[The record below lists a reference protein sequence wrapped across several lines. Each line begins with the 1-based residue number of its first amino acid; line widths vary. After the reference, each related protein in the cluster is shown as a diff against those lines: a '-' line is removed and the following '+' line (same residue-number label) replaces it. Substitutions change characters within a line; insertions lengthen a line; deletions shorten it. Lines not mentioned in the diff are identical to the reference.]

1 MLRSRISC
9 AFPPRR
15 LMSYFSPEFSK
26 LANEGPAKFAAPSS
40 HAVTNIDLDLFVNP
54 DNRPMD
60 LVDRLQKLRK
70 QKEASMVPILP
81 SVLVKQLLD
90 STNPHEAIS
99 VLRNP
104 TQYGLFLDQ
113 FSSCFLM
120 DVLLHSGH
128 AVEAAQVAALVVERG
143 LCNNELVEALSL
155 QSFHAFAKDFKPFES
170 SQPPQPPPKASDVEK
185 VRVKFLRNYPE
196 DASESTEE
204 KKLGRAMIRLAT
216 AGEGSLKEIK
226 ENIALIGYVLT
237 GQLNEA
243 SNFLAK
249 AGATLHKET
258 LTIALSVTESLKT
271 EGSEALLKS
280 LQEAAEKSGKSN
292 TIQELLEGS
301 VKRSSEKFEPKLLAE
316 YEESYKAWAKK
327 FDDAVKYQL
336 ETQSLDQRRESIR
349 KTLSELETKRQNLWY
364 FENKDDIDIQIYKK
378 KVYYP
383 KRWFGKKKKPK
394 AVDTFYV
401 PPTIT
406 HHHNA

>member
-15 LMSYFSPEFSK
+15 WMSYFSPEFSK
-26 LANEGPAKFAAPSS
+26 LANEGPAKFAASSS

-70 QKEASMVPILP
+70 QKEASLVPLLP

-113 FSSCFLM
+113 FSGCFLM
-120 DVLLHSGH
+120 DVLLHTGH

-143 LCNNELVEALSL
+143 LCNNELVEALAL

-185 VRVKFLRNYPE
+185 VRVKFLRNIHE
-196 DASESTEE
+196 DASENTEE
-204 KKLGRAMIRLAT
+204 KKLGRAMIRLAS
-216 AGEGSLKEIK
+216 GEGSLKELK
-226 ENIALIGYVLT
+226 QNIALFGYVLT
-237 GQLNEA
+237 GQLTEA
-243 SNFLAK
+243 SSFLAK
-249 AGATLHKET
+249 NTATLHKET
-258 LTIALSVTESLKT
+258 LTIAQSVAESLKL
-271 EGSEALLKS
+271 EGSEELIKS
-280 LQEAAEKSGKSN
+280 LQEAAEKSVKSN
-292 TIQELLEGS
+292 AIQELLEGS
-301 VKRSSEKFEPKLLAE
+301 VKRSSEKFEPKLLAD
-316 YEESYKAWAKK
+316 YEESYKDWAKR

-336 ETQSLDQRRESIR
+336 DAQSLDQRRESIK

-406 HHHNA
+406 HQHSA

>member
-15 LMSYFSPEFSK
+15 WMSYFSSEFSK
-26 LANEGPAKFAAPSS
+26 LANEGPAKFAATSS
-40 HAVTNIDLDLFVNP
+40 HAVTHIDLDLFVNP

-60 LVDRLQKLRK
+60 LVDRLQKLRN
-70 QKEASMVPILP
+70 QKEATLVPLLP

-113 FSSCFLM
+113 FSGCFLM
-120 DVLLHSGH
+120 DVLLHTGH

-143 LCNNELVEALSL
+143 LCNNELVEALAL

-170 SQPPQPPPKASDVEK
+170 SQPAQPPPKASDVEK

-196 DASESTEE
+196 DDGKSTEE
-204 KKLGRAMIRLAT
+204 MKLGRAMLRLAS
-216 AGEGSLKEIK
+216 AGEGSLKELK
-226 ENIALIGYVLT
+226 QNIALFGYVLT
-237 GQLNEA
+237 GQLTEA
-243 SNFLAK
+243 SSFLANNI
-249 AGATLHKET
+249 ATLHKET
-258 LTIALSVTESLKT
+258 LTIAQSMAESLKL
-271 EGSEALLKS
+271 EGSEELVKS
-280 LQEAAEKSGKSN
+280 LQEAAEKSVKSN
-292 TIQELLEGS
+292 AIQELLEGS

-316 YEESYKAWAKK
+316 YEESYKDWAKK

-336 ETQSLDQRRESIR
+336 EKQSLDQRRESIK

-401 PPTIT
+401 PPSIT
-406 HHHNA
+406 HQHNA